1 MRRRRGRW
9 AFVAALRSSFAA
21 VLMVASVAGCPS
33 QNESGAARPAI
44 DEARLPIENAGEP
57 GRYRGTEL
65 DRMTAQRDRLAAE
78 NADLKRQLASQRE
91 LERPRD
97 GALAEAEAK
106 ARLETDAIR
115 KELEQAL
122 ANIRLSRQR
131 WEDDIASRQRTID
144 MLTSEVERLR
154 RELQSAR
161 DSEPASR
168 PE

>member
-1 MRRRRGRW
+1 
-9 AFVAALRSSFAA
+9 
-21 VLMVASVAGCPS
+21 
-33 QNESGAARPAI
+33 
-44 DEARLPIENAGEP
+44 
-57 GRYRGTEL
+57 
-65 DRMTAQRDRLAAE
+65 MTAQRDRLAAE
-78 NADLKRQLASQRE
+78 NADLKRQLASRRE
-91 LERPRD
+91 LERQRD

-161 DSEPASR
+161 GSEPASR
-168 PE
+168 PQ

>member
-1 MRRRRGRW
+1 
-9 AFVAALRSSFAA
+9 
-21 VLMVASVAGCPS
+21 MVASVAGCAA
-33 QNESGAARPAI
+33 QNEPGAARPAI
-44 DEARLPIENAGEP
+44 DEDRLPIENAGES
-57 GRYRGTEL
+57 GRHTGAEL
-65 DRMTAQRDRLAAE
+65 DHMTAQRDRLAAE
-78 NADLKRQLASQRE
+78 NADLKRQLASRRE
-91 LERPRD
+91 LERQRD

-161 DSEPASR
+161 GSEPASR
-168 PE
+168 PQ